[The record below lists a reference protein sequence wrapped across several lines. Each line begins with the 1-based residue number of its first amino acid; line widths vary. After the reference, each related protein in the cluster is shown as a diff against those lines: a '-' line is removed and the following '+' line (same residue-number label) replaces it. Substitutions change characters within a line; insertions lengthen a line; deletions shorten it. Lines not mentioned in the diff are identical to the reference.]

1 MRLADSAMLAWVG
14 FAQID
19 FLLASFAFVPL
30 FALANKIAEAV
41 LTGTAIETRVGGA
54 FVDI

>member
-1 MRLADSAMLAWVG
+1 MADSTMLAWVG

-19 FLLASFAFVPL
+19 FLLTSFAFVPI

-41 LTGTAIETRVGGA
+41 LTGTAIEARVGGT